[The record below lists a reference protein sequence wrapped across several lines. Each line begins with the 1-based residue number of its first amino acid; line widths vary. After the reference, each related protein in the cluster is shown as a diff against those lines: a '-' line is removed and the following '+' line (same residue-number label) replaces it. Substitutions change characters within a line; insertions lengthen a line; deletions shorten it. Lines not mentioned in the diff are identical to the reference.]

1 VNRRERRK
9 VAKQAQVRP
18 GAVHPAAGR
27 IVQALQQA
35 ARFHDAGRMRDA
47 ELLYRDVLTIDPNN
61 PDALHLLG
69 MVAYET
75 GHHVEAVKLIRQAI
89 GIRPSPAYY
98 NNLGVV
104 AKGIGQFDEAVG
116 LNYCALA
123 LKPDYAEGH
132 NNLGV
137 LFKDRKNGFELAVAC
152 FDRAVELKP
161 DYADALANLGN
172 AYTVRGRLD
181 EARSAIERALA
192 IDPKNAGAHVNLGAV
207 YQNQGLMAEA
217 VACYKQALIARPDH
231 AAAHSN
237 LLMSLSY
244 TPVDPDSLFN
254 EFRRWE
260 RIHAAPVYHEIQPHP
275 NTRDPERKLRIGY
288 LSADFKTHPIA
299 YNIEGLLAGHD
310 PERFEVYGYAEV
322 QYPDHV
328 TERLKGYAKGWVS
341 TLERSDAWVANRIRK
356 DDIDHLVSLAGQTA
370 YNRPRVL
377 AYKPAPV
384 IASYGDL
391 STTGMRTVDYWLTD
405 PVIHPEGD
413 GAEGAG
419 PVAERFVERL
429 MRLPHLIIHQP
440 PEGAP
445 DPAPPPHLAA
455 GHIAFGSFNNPAK
468 LTPDVIRLWA
478 RVLKA
483 VPGARMVLKFF
494 SVMGNAG
501 FRDRVLGQFADAGVG
516 ADRVEFQGQSSER
529 AAHLGELARVDIAL
543 DPFPFNGCT
552 TTFEALWMGV
562 PVVTLAGNRF
572 LGRMGASFL
581 TQVGLGDLIA
591 ADADSYVAQAAALAA
606 DSARLAALRQTLRA
620 TVSASKLCD
629 RTGYARAVEAAFREM
644 WRVWCARGDGSAPG
658 PGAGGE

>member
-1 VNRRERRK
+1 MI
-9 VAKQAQVRP
+9 AKSI
-18 GAVHPAAGR
+18 GR
-27 IVQALQQA
+27 
-35 ARFHDAGRMRDA
+35 F
-47 ELLYRDVLTIDPNN
+47 E
-61 PDALHLLG
+61 
-69 MVAYET
+69 
-75 GHHVEAVKLIRQAI
+75 
-89 GIRPSPAYY
+89 
-98 NNLGVV
+98 
-104 AKGIGQFDEAVG
+104 EAVG

-123 LKPDYAEGH
+123 LQPDYAEGH

-137 LFKDRKNGFELAVAC
+137 LFKDRKNGFDLAVAY
-152 FDRAVELKP
+152 FNRAVELNP
-161 DYADALANLGN
+161 GYADALANLGN

-181 EARSAIERALA
+181 DAKSAIERALA

-217 VACYKQALIARPDH
+217 VACYKQALVARPDH

-244 TPVDPDSLFN
+244 TLVDPDSLFN

-299 YNIEGLLAGHD
+299 YNIEDLLAGHD
-310 PERFEVYGYAEV
+310 PERFEIYGYAEV

-328 TERLKGYAKGWVS
+328 TERLKGYTKGWVS
-341 TLERSDAWVANRIRK
+341 TLERSDSWVANRIRK
-356 DDIDHLVSLAGQTA
+356 DEIDIPVSLAGHTA

-391 STTGMRTVDYWLTD
+391 STTGMRTVDCWLTD
-405 PVIHPEGD
+405 PVIHPEG
-413 GAEGAG
+413 EGA
-419 PVAERFVERL
+419 VAERFVERL
-429 MRLPHLIIHQP
+429 VRLPHLIIHQP
-440 PEGAP
+440 PEDAP
-445 DPAPPPHLAA
+445 DPVPPPHISA
-455 GHIAFGSFNNPAK
+455 GRVAFGSFNNPAK

-483 VPGARMVLKFF
+483 VPNSCMVLKFF

-501 FRDRVLGQFADAGVG
+501 FRDRVVGQFAAAGVG
-516 ADRVEFQGQSSER
+516 AERIEFLGQLSER
-529 AAHLGELARVDIAL
+529 ANHLGELGRVDIAL

-552 TTFEALWMGV
+552 TSFEALWMGV

-591 ADADSYVAQAAALAA
+591 SDADSYVATAA
-606 DSARLAALRQTLRA
+606 
-620 TVSASKLCD
+620 ASKLC
-629 RTGYARAVEAAFREM
+629 RSRMRSGACGGIGARATMPMCPWPEAA
-644 WRVWCARGDGSAPG
+644 
-658 PGAGGE
+658 GE